1 MVVAVIG
8 LGIMT
13 GMIAGT
19 IALICGY
26 SFLAALGIYALFGS
40 LTAAAAIFLACT
52 FRTVR
57 RFWIRRRH
65 AYPG

>member
-1 MVVAVIG
+1 MVIAVIG

-13 GMIAGT
+13 GMITGT
-19 IALICGY
+19 IALIYGY
-26 SFLAALGIYALFGS
+26 SFLTALGVYALFGS
-40 LTAAAAIFLACT
+40 LTTTTGIFLACA